1 MSLET
6 QVQQETNINTLFS
19 TLNLSETLYNS
30 ESLSE
35 GETFEVVG
43 KDYSDEERL
52 VASLCLLLANTEN
65 LESFNKGLIQNILD
79 KIDHLISEQVNEVLS
94 DQKFKTLEST
104 WLAIDD
110 LVKDTNFQANIK
122 IDLLDVTKEELEEDF
137 DCNSIDITGADLF
150 KKVYLKEYDQFGG
163 EPYGT
168 MIGLYEFSRSP
179 EDIAWLSAMG
189 KVATVSHAPFVSSAS
204 PQLFDCNTVEELSLI
219 TDLEG
224 LTSHPKFGAWN
235 KFRKTEQATYIGLTL
250 PRYLLRVPYDPL
262 VNPVGK
268 ALKTFKE
275 EMNYFDDQQYAWGN
289 SAILFA
295 KNLTQAFAL
304 NGWCQQIRGPK
315 GGGLLE
321 GLATPTFNVRGKEEI
336 KAPVEFM
343 IPDYRELEFS
353 NAGFMPLVYEKGSS
367 NACFFSTESLKFV
380 EEFEDPHDSENSQM
394 IANLAYTYSI
404 CRIAHYVRTMMRADI
419 GTTAGAEYIQQKLEG
434 WVSNYVTLISNPD
447 DLTVS
452 FFPFKK
458 AEIKV
463 EKIDGKAGWYT
474 CNITVL
480 PHIQFEGLDVELKID
495 TRLDS

>member
-1 MSLET
+1 MEAEA
-6 QVQQETNINTLFS
+6 QIAQATNINTLFN
-19 TLNLSETLYNS
+19 TLNLNETSYKS
-30 ESLSE
+30 ESLAE
-35 GETFEVVG
+35 GEAFEVIG
-43 KDYSDEERL
+43 KSYTDEERL
-52 VASLCLLLANTEN
+52 IASLCLLFANTEN
-65 LESFNKGLIQNILD
+65 LEGFNKGLIQNILD
-79 KIDHLISEQVNEVLS
+79 KIDHLISDQVNEVLS
-94 DQKFKTLEST
+94 HPKFKTLEST
-104 WLAIDD
+104 WFSIDD
-110 LVKDTNFQANIK
+110 LVKDTNFHANIK

-163 EPYGT
+163 EPYGS
-168 MIGLYEFSRSP
+168 MIGLYEFNRTP

-189 KVATVSHAPFVSSAS
+189 KVAAVAHAPFISSAA

-219 TDLEG
+219 TDLDG

-262 VNPVGK
+262 INPAGK
-268 ALKTFKE
+268 SLKTFKE
-275 EMNYFDDQQYAWGN
+275 GMNYFDDQEYVWGN

-295 KNLTQAFAL
+295 KNLTRAFEL

-343 IPDYRELEFS
+343 IPDYRELEFA
-353 NAGFMPLVYEKGSS
+353 NAGFMPLIYEKGTS
-367 NACFFSTESLKFV
+367 NACFFSTQSLKFV
-380 EEFEDPHDSENSQM
+380 EEFEDPYDSENSQM

-404 CRIAHYVRTMMRADI
+404 CRIAHYVRTMMRLDI
-419 GTTAGAEYIQQKLEG
+419 GTTAGVEYIQQKLES
-434 WVSNYVTLISNPD
+434 WISRYVTLIANPD
-447 DLTVS
+447 ELTVS
-452 FFPFKK
+452 YFPFKK
-458 AEIKV
+458 AELNVDKV
-463 EKIDGKAGWYT
+463 DGKAGWYN

-480 PHIQFEGLDVELKID
+480 PHIQFEGLSVELKID